1 MLTTE
6 RAYYLGL
13 IIVWSTPILAIQWG
27 FGADALMAQKEAWM
41 RPLLISWIYLC
52 VIDRWAIRNGCWSI
66 NVAQTLPRFDL
77 FPIEEIYFF
86 LVTSTMCTWGL
97 QLAMNVC
104 TLDCGF
110 AVAVRRVISWSRKV
124 ETPVAWEWTATRL
137 HLLGL
142 MVVSGT
148 SFVFLRGMSQQS
160 QVFIMA
166 VPTLL
171 VSLPFGKV
179 AMVMADWKQ
188 IKSSKLFAMYIGATA
203 LVALGWLLCPYL
215 ALAVSVA
222 SAMLHFGINDTKGR
236 AGNLPG
242 VDLITRG
249 GMLALA
255 VKCQPDAAAWIM
267 RQLVPGPLDGPMQA
281 LMVFASFHVICLVIS
296 VTYHAMK
303 CHKTHHM
310 EMLLEQV
317 TLTAVFAGLPP
328 LLSFAIY
335 INAVYT
341 PRFLMRA
348 SQLSAVHDV
357 LNQFWAKNRS
367 RTVTVLMV
375 AVLCIT
381 VFVQSSQRVALTG
394 ANYSADGGLCKAV
407 LILLSIISTPHMMLM
422 SFGLDKTEASS
433 AASLE
438 RSLV

>member
-1 MLTTE
+1 
-6 RAYYLGL
+6 
-13 IIVWSTPILAIQWG
+13 
-27 FGADALMAQKEAWM
+27 
-41 RPLLISWIYLC
+41 
-52 VIDRWAIRNGCWSI
+52 
-66 NVAQTLPRFDL
+66 
-77 FPIEEIYFF
+77 
-86 LVTSTMCTWGL
+86 
-97 QLAMNVC
+97 
-104 TLDCGF
+104 
-110 AVAVRRVISWSRKV
+110 
-124 ETPVAWEWTATRL
+124 
-137 HLLGL
+137 
-142 MVVSGT
+142 
-148 SFVFLRGMSQQS
+148 LRGMSQQS

-281 LMVFASFHVICLVIS
+281 LMVFASFHVICLAIS

-381 VFVQSSQRVALTG
+381 VFVQSSQTVALTG

>member
-1 MLTTE
+1 M
-6 RAYYLGL
+6 G
-13 IIVWSTPILAIQWG
+13 
-27 FGADALMAQKEAWM
+27 
-41 RPLLISWIYLC
+41 
-52 VIDRWAIRNGCWSI
+52 
-66 NVAQTLPRFDL
+66 
-77 FPIEEIYFF
+77 
-86 LVTSTMCTWGL
+86 
-97 QLAMNVC
+97 
-104 TLDCGF
+104 DCGF

-267 RQLVPGPLDGPMQA
+267 RQLVPGPLDGPM
-281 LMVFASFHVICLVIS
+281 
-296 VTYHAMK
+296 
-303 CHKTHHM
+303 
-310 EMLLEQV
+310 
-317 TLTAVFAGLPP
+317 
-328 LLSFAIY
+328 
-335 INAVYT
+335 
-341 PRFLMRA
+341 RA
-348 SQLSAVHDV
+348 CQLSAVHDV